1 MYLHRHLQKLTAK
14 GIVCAVLVLLLSLIL
29 LTARS
34 SAVRVTTA
42 KGPQLRPELVLQRG
56 HSLGVT
62 CAAFA
67 PNGNWIAS
75 GAADNTILIW
85 QLPSGRQLRTLSGH
99 RGPIR
104 SVAISRNGELLASGS
119 NDRTIKIWNVDRGTE
134 IFTLTGHAGSIN
146 SLSFSPNGEWLA
158 SGGVDKTIRIWNV
171 KTGKQVE
178 SLTEAAGPV
187 DVITF
192 SRNGEYLA
200 SSSGKDIRIWNVKTW
215 RSPHKFVRHSA
226 PVTAIAFSNDDSVIA
241 SGSTD
246 GTVWLWR
253 PNSDREQ
260 FSLKSNS
267 ASVLALSFGMELVAA
282 HADGVLEFWNVSN
295 GQKKSSSSVASDSQ
309 PTVFASF
316 NNDASTLAF
325 GIGEKKVILK
335 STSSGRVAGTLESHS
350 AAINAVSFSNDNK
363 WFAAA
368 SNDSSIRLWQL
379 ATGRELPRLLG
390 HTGYVTTLAFSPDNQ
405 LIASGSRSGELKVW
419 DVSTGQ
425 LAFSLPTHSKSI
437 NILVF
442 SPDGKSLAAAG
453 MDHNIEIWD
462 RETKQVRFLQG
473 HTDEITSLVFADSGA
488 KLISAGFDKTVRV
501 WNCRTS
507 EAISSFNNLDVEVDV
522 LAISPNGKVLA
533 AANADNTVRLW
544 RVPDPTPIKTLTGH
558 TGRVLAVSFNDDGTR
573 LASGGEDHQVIL
585 WDVKTEQTGR
595 QLKGNS
601 DTVTGVAFTKNGRF
615 IVSGSDDGSISI
627 WDSESAVLKATI
639 VSMPNS
645 DDWLVTTP
653 DGLFDGSPES
663 WNLMLWR
670 FDASTF
676 NVLAVESFFNEFYYP
691 GVLADVLADKDPKAP
706 EDIAVK
712 DRRQPRVNLKV
723 GNGESTFTSRSIDI
737 EVQVAG
743 APSDRDHQDESG
755 ARDLRLFRNGLLVKT
770 WTGDLLQNS
779 NARTLRT
786 TIQIVAGENRIS
798 AYAFNRDNIKS
809 LEATVLVNGADNLK
823 RQGTANML
831 VIGVERYENPQY
843 NLKYPVNDANAMG
856 AQLQSEQE
864 QLGKYNPIVTIP
876 LTDAQATK
884 KNILGALARLAG
896 NKTEPLPDDAPK
908 ILSSI
913 KAAQPEDVVV
923 IYFSGHGLAVGDR
936 FYLIPHDL
944 GYKGS
949 RDKLDAAAWKTI
961 LSHSISDEELVEALT
976 PLDAGQLLVVID
988 ACNSGQALESSERR
1002 RGPMN
1007 TKGLAQLA
1015 YEKGIYVL
1023 TASQSIEVA
1032 FEADAL
1038 KHSYLAYALIEE
1050 GLKKRAADSNHD
1062 GNIFLQ
1068 EWFEYANERVPQIRK
1083 TRYRGSKE
1091 LVEDEVDEQKVQRP
1105 RVFYTRE
1112 SGAKQFLVARH
1123 SN

>member
-1 MYLHRHLQKLTAK
+1 MRFLRESARSNQSAWPGEQPRQHSPLNEVCLPRRLLKESRVYLHRHLQKLTAK
-14 GIVCAVLVLLLSLIL
+14 GIVCAVLVVLLSLIL

-56 HSLGVT
+56 HSLGAT

-146 SLSFSPNGEWLA
+146 SLSFS
-158 SGGVDKTIRIWNV
+158 
-171 KTGKQVE
+171 
-178 SLTEAAGPV
+178 
-187 DVITF
+187 
-192 SRNGEYLA
+192 RNGEYLA

-241 SGSTD
+241 SGRTD

-267 ASVLALSFGMELVAA
+267 ASVLALSVGMELVAA

-295 GQKKSSSSVASDSQ
+295 GQKKSSSSVSSDSQ

-335 STSSGRVAGTLESHS
+335 STSNGRVAGTLESHS

-507 EAISSFNNLDVEVDV
+507 EAISSFNNLDVEVDA

-533 AANADNTVRLW
+533 AANADNTV
-544 RVPDPTPIKTLTGH
+544 
-558 TGRVLAVSFNDDGTR
+558 
-573 LASGGEDHQVIL
+573 
-585 WDVKTEQTGR
+585 
-595 QLKGNS
+595 
-601 DTVTGVAFTKNGRF
+601 
-615 IVSGSDDGSISI
+615 
-627 WDSESAVLKATI
+627 
-639 VSMPNS
+639 
-645 DDWLVTTP
+645 
-653 DGLFDGSPES
+653 
-663 WNLMLWR
+663 
-670 FDASTF
+670 
-676 NVLAVESFFNEFYYP
+676 
-691 GVLADVLADKDPKAP
+691 
-706 EDIAVK
+706 
-712 DRRQPRVNLKV
+712 
-723 GNGESTFTSRSIDI
+723 
-737 EVQVAG
+737 
-743 APSDRDHQDESG
+743 
-755 ARDLRLFRNGLLVKT
+755 
-770 WTGDLLQNS
+770 
-779 NARTLRT
+779 
-786 TIQIVAGENRIS
+786 
-798 AYAFNRDNIKS
+798 
-809 LEATVLVNGADNLK
+809 
-823 RQGTANML
+823 
-831 VIGVERYENPQY
+831 
-843 NLKYPVNDANAMG
+843 
-856 AQLQSEQE
+856 
-864 QLGKYNPIVTIP
+864 
-876 LTDAQATK
+876 
-884 KNILGALARLAG
+884 
-896 NKTEPLPDDAPK
+896 
-908 ILSSI
+908 
-913 KAAQPEDVVV
+913 
-923 IYFSGHGLAVGDR
+923 
-936 FYLIPHDL
+936 
-944 GYKGS
+944 
-949 RDKLDAAAWKTI
+949 
-961 LSHSISDEELVEALT
+961 
-976 PLDAGQLLVVID
+976 
-988 ACNSGQALESSERR
+988 
-1002 RGPMN
+1002 
-1007 TKGLAQLA
+1007 
-1015 YEKGIYVL
+1015 
-1023 TASQSIEVA
+1023 
-1032 FEADAL
+1032 
-1038 KHSYLAYALIEE
+1038 
-1050 GLKKRAADSNHD
+1050 
-1062 GNIFLQ
+1062 
-1068 EWFEYANERVPQIRK
+1068 
-1083 TRYRGSKE
+1083 
-1091 LVEDEVDEQKVQRP
+1091 
-1105 RVFYTRE
+1105 
-1112 SGAKQFLVARH
+1112 
-1123 SN
+1123 

>member
-1 MYLHRHLQKLTAK
+1 MNLSDSNIAQGTTCT
-14 GIVCAVLVLLLSLIL
+14 VFVFLLSLTL
-29 LTARS
+29 LTDRS
-34 SAVRVTTA
+34 SAVRVATA
-42 KGPQLRPELVLQRG
+42 KGSQLRPELVLQRG

-67 PNGNWIAS
+67 PDGNWLAS
-75 GAADNTILIW
+75 GAADNTIIIW

-104 SVAISRNGELLASGS
+104 AVTVSGNGELLASGS
-119 NDRTIKIWNVDRGTE
+119 NDRTIKLWNVDQGTE
-134 IFTLTGHAGSIN
+134 TFTLTGHADSIN

-158 SGGVDKTIRIWNV
+158 SGGADKTIRIWSV

-178 SLTEAAGPV
+178 LLPEAAGPV

-200 SSSGKDIRIWNVKTW
+200 SSSGREIRIWNVKTW
-215 RSPHKFVRHSA
+215 RDPRKFVRHSA
-226 PVTAIAFSNDDSVIA
+226 PVTAIVFNNDDSVIA
-241 SGSTD
+241 SGSAD
-246 GTVWLWR
+246 GTVLTWR
-253 PNSDREQ
+253 PGSDREQ
-260 FSLKSNS
+260 SSVKSSS
-267 ASVLALSFGMELVAA
+267 ASVLALSFGMEGSLVAA
-282 HADGVLEFWNVSN
+282 HADGGLNIW
-295 GQKKSSSSVASDSQ
+295 DSGRAQ
-309 PTVFASF
+309 NKTALQGNIDTQGAVFACF
-316 NNDASTLAF
+316 NLQASSLAF
-325 GIGEKKVILK
+325 GIGEKKLLLRNT
-335 STSSGRVAGTLESHS
+335 STGNLSGTLESHS
-350 AAINAVSFSNDNK
+350 AAINAVSLSKDNQ
-363 WFAAA
+363 WFASA

-379 ATGRELPRLLG
+379 ATGRERPRLLG

-425 LAFSLPTHSKSI
+425 LAFSLPTHSRSI

-462 RETKQVRFLQG
+462 RETKQVHFLQG
-473 HTDEITSLVFADSGA
+473 HTDEITSLVFADSGT
-488 KLISAGFDKTVRV
+488 KLISAGFDKTVKV
-501 WNCRTS
+501 WNCKTG
-507 EAISSFNNLDVEVDV
+507 EAISSFNNLDVEVDA
-522 LAISPNGKVLA
+522 LAISPNEKLLA

-544 RVPDPTPIKTLTGH
+544 RVPDPTPIKTLTAH
-558 TGRVLAVSFNDDGTR
+558 TGHVLAVSFNDDGTR

-585 WDVKTEQTGR
+585 WDVETGQTGV

-601 DTVTGVAFTKNGRF
+601 DTVNGVAFTKNGRF

-627 WDSESAVLKATI
+627 WDSESGVLKATM

-653 DGLFDGSPES
+653 HGLFDGSPES

-676 NVLAVESFFNEFYYP
+676 NVLPVESFFNEFYYP
-691 GVLADVLADKDPKAP
+691 GILADVFADKDPKAP
-706 EDIAVK
+706 ENIAEK
-712 DRRQPRVNLKV
+712 DRRQPRVDLKV
-723 GNGESTFTSRSIDI
+723 GNGEANFTGRNVDI
-737 EVQVAG
+737 EIQVTG
-743 APSDRDHQDESG
+743 VPSDRDHQGESG
-755 ARDLRLFRNGLLVKT
+755 AKDLRLFRNGLLVKT
-770 WTGDLLQNS
+770 WTGDLLQNN
-779 NARTLRT
+779 NACTLRT

-798 AYAFNRDNIKS
+798 AYAFNKDNIKS
-809 LEATVLVNGADNLK
+809 LDATVLVNGADNLK
-823 RQGTANML
+823 RQGTANLL

-843 NLKYPVNDANAMG
+843 NLKYPVDDANAMG

-884 KNILGALARLAG
+884 KNILLALARLAG

-913 KAAQPEDVVV
+913 KAAQPEDAVV
-923 IYFSGHGLAVGDR
+923 IYFSGHGAAVGDR

-1112 SGAKQFLVARH
+1112 SGAKQFLIARH